1 MRQQKGF
8 TLLEVLIV
16 VIIIGIL
23 ASISFPQYVQT
34 LIKAKSGE
42 AVANLGA
49 VRSAIDRY
57 WYQNN
62 ALPAS
67 DNFTVLDIDDPNGV
81 GNRLW
86 NYTFTSGASATRT
99 YNVTA
104 TYRKDSNYWVRW
116 VQVNSTYGNLTRCAT
131 LGGPTTP

>member
-1 MRQQKGF
+1 MSQQKGF

-34 LIKAKSGE
+34 LIKAKTGE
-42 AVANLGA
+42 SIANLGA

-57 WYQNN
+57 WYQNS
-62 ALPAS
+62 ALPTS
-67 DNFTVLDIDDPNGV
+67 SNFDGLDIDDPNDMA
-81 GNRLW
+81 NRLW
-86 NYTFTSGASATRT
+86 DYTFTSGNSTTRT

-104 TYRKDSNYWVRW
+104 TYRKDSSYWVRW

-131 LGGPTTP
+131 LGGPTAP